1 MAKELYRDKQR
12 ASIGGVCAGLADY
25 FTVDVTLVRAIFLI
39 ALFGFGTGFLL
50 YIILWIVMPEKKMG
64 NYTNPDETVDY
75 TVDDTG
81 NAQPIAEKKPV
92 AKKEQENVIGGLILV
107 TLGLVFLADELM
119 PWFSF
124 SKLWPLVIVA
134 IGIGLLWNQN
144 RKSN

>member
-64 NYTNPDETVDY
+64 NYTSPDETVDY
-75 TVDDTG
+75 TVDDAG

-144 RKSN
+144 RISN

>member
-1 MAKELYRDKQR
+1 MLIIDRVLAILLDTI
-12 ASIGGVCAGLADY
+12 AMSILC
-25 FTVDVTLVRAIFLI
+25 FLI

-64 NYTNPDETVDY
+64 NYSSPDATVDY
-75 TVDDTG
+75 TVDDAG
-81 NAQPIAEKKPV
+81 NAQPIAYKKPV
-92 AKKEQENVIGGLILV
+92 AKKEQENVIGVLILV

-134 IGIGLLWNQN
+134 IGVGLLWNQN